1 MEKDS
6 PSKPS
11 VAELAGRLKGHILP
25 IPNSNDQVPFRRK
38 PPSSLKFQS
47 PEQENEESAKPASP
61 SSVKIKLKNSAMI
74 EKLQANLA
82 LSPTTLL
89 PSPKTPE
96 VKLPPTQLS
105 PILACSPLSSPLR
118 PSQPSSEEED
128 PISFDS
134 PPEGTPL
141 PSFNKTRARLSFK
154 RRPPTRQHR
163 RAAGEEVEATNGEQ
177 PPCEL
182 DFPRENGD
190 KEQTVNSLMEEAES
204 GHLEALTEIQN
215 RDEDCEK
222 MEAEAAQSDPDER
235 GDLEQ
240 EVEQVMP
247 AEALK
252 EDQQPLEQ
260 IEGDDKTEEEQEE
273 TPQEADRGG
282 NDAI

>member
-1 MEKDS
+1 MKTKDS

-11 VAELAGRLKGHILP
+11 VAELAGRLKGQILP
-25 IPNSNDQVPFRRK
+25 ISNSNDEVPFRRK

-47 PEQENEESAKPASP
+47 PEQENDESSKPASP
-61 SSVKIKLKNSAMI
+61 SSIKIKLRNSAMI

-82 LSPTTLL
+82 LSPTALL
-89 PSPKTPE
+89 PSPKAPE
-96 VKLPPTQLS
+96 VKLQPAQLS
-105 PILACSPLSSPLR
+105 PALACSPLSPPLR

-163 RAAGEEVEATNGEQ
+163 RAAGEEVEAANGQQ

-190 KEQTVNSLMEEAES
+190 EEQAES
-204 GHLEALTEIQN
+204 GHLGGLKEHRE
-215 RDEDCEK
+215 EDCEK
-222 MEAEAAQSDPDER
+222 MEAEETQSDPDER

-240 EVEQVMP
+240 EMEQVTP

-260 IEGDDKTEEEQEE
+260 LEGEDETEEQAK
-273 TPQEADRGG
+273 TPLEADSGEHG
-282 NDAI
+282 AM